1 MIFWLERHK
10 IISIIFTILITVEIF
25 YFSSLQFGPG
35 EAPANPWP
43 SRAYHIMVFFLFSFF
58 LFGVVKGNK
67 KIKIK
72 YFAIT
77 IIISLLHS
85 ALDEFHQ
92 SFVPFR
98 SPSVQDVLTDSTGIF
113 FSSIIHLFA
122 RRNNESLKKI

>member
-10 IISIIFTILITVEIF
+10 AISVVLTILIAIEIF
-25 YFSSLQFGPG
+25 YFSTLQFGPG

-43 SRAYHIMVFFLFSFF
+43 SRIYHFVVFFLFSFF
-58 LFGVVKGNK
+58 LFSTVKGNK
-67 KIKIK
+67 KIKVK

-85 ALDEFHQ
+85 ILDEFHQ

-98 SPSVQDVLTDSTGIF
+98 SPSIQDIMTDSMGIF
-113 FSSIIHLFA
+113 SSSIVQLFA
-122 RRNNESLKKI
+122 RRNNESLKKT